1 MRVGLRQRQSGL
13 GPFGLGFRKG
23 SDLRP
28 AIGFTGKESAMSGSF
43 VYRSAG
49 ESALAEAPA
58 IAAQP
63 LDRATQKRQETAPRS
78 GREEGLKLYQE
89 QVRRL
94 APLPA
99 KETRR
104 LLKQV
109 RHGDERARD
118 EMALRHLGLVV
129 EVVQERGPADRD
141 AVELLEA
148 GNLAL
153 AAAIKAF
160 DPAGKD
166 DFRASVRSCIRRAI
180 ERAVRGR
187 PSATAWCAC

>member
-1 MRVGLRQRQSGL
+1 
-13 GPFGLGFRKG
+13 
-23 SDLRP
+23 
-28 AIGFTGKESAMSGSF
+28 MSGSL

-49 ESALAEAPA
+49 ELALAEAPA
-58 IAAQP
+58 ARAEPHDGAAK
-63 LDRATQKRQETAPRS
+63 KRQGTAPRS

-94 APLPA
+94 APLSA

-104 LLKQV
+104 LLKRV

-129 EVVQERGPADRD
+129 EL
-141 AVELLEA
+141 VEELRPKDPDVLGLLQA

-153 AAAIKAF
+153 VAAIKTF

-166 DFRASVRSCIRRAI
+166 DFRASVRSYIWRAI

-187 PSATAWCAC
+187 PSATAWYAG